1 MVLFGN
7 QELKTYNPVIFTIFL
22 LKLCRMFSRR
32 LIVMLMLMVALMPV
46 VMAAAYYSDISNQL
60 LSGHPVNAVD
70 LANDDSISS
79 MQQDDHC
86 QPNKSHAAGCSFHV
100 CVDCAITSSFEFA
113 PPLNIP
119 PPNYPEKA
127 DSTSIIAPLDIKP
140 PIYLL

>member
-1 MVLFGN
+1 
-7 QELKTYNPVIFTIFL
+7 
-22 LKLCRMFSRR
+22 MFSRR
-32 LIVMLMLMVALMPV
+32 LIVILMLMVALMPV

-60 LSGHPVNAVD
+60 LSGHPVNAFD
-70 LANDDSISS
+70 LADDASISA
-79 MQQDDHC
+79 MQQGDHC

-113 PPLNIP
+113 PPLNISP
-119 PPNYPEKA
+119 PDCPTTV